1 VAAVRSVDSCSSQWK
16 STPGVKQ
23 PLNEV
28 RMHADEFKGRV
39 ALVTGGARGIGRACC
54 LRLAAG
60 GAAVALNYRRDD
72 AAAHATRRLILEHG
86 GLCELFR
93 ADVGD
98 EAPFRTAV
106 AEVTERLGPIELL
119 VANAGTTK
127 ARGHEELS
135 LGTWRETLR
144 VNLDGP
150 FVAIQAVKEQM
161 LLRRFGRIVCVSS
174 IAAFRPRARQ
184 IDYAAAKAGVVAL
197 VRCFAEALAP
207 SIHVNC
213 VAPGLTDTEMLG
225 ELDSEKLPSRIAAI
239 PLQRVARPE
248 EIAETIAFLLSERA
262 SFITG
267 QCITVSGGDVMT

>member
-1 VAAVRSVDSCSSQWK
+1 
-16 STPGVKQ
+16 
-23 PLNEV
+23 
-28 RMHADEFKGRV
+28 MHPSEFKGRV
-39 ALVTGGARGIGRACC
+39 ALVTGGGRGIGRACC

-60 GAAVALNYRRDD
+60 GAGIALNYLRDE
-72 AAAHATRRLILEHG
+72 AAAHATRRLILERG
-86 GLCELFR
+86 GRCELFK

-98 EAPFRTAV
+98 ESSFRAAV
-106 AEVTERLGPIELL
+106 ADATERLGPIELL

-127 ARGHEELS
+127 ARGHDDLTLEI
-135 LGTWRETLR
+135 WRETLR
-144 VNLDGP
+144 VNLDGA
-150 FVAIQAVKEQM
+150 FVAIQAVKDEM
-161 LLRRFGRIVCVSS
+161 LVRGFGRIVSVSS

-197 VRCFAEALAP
+197 VRCFADALAP
-207 SIHVNC
+207 SVRVNC
-213 VAPGLTDTEMLG
+213 VAPGLTETDMLG
-225 ELDSEKLPSRIAAI
+225 ALDADKLPSRIAAI